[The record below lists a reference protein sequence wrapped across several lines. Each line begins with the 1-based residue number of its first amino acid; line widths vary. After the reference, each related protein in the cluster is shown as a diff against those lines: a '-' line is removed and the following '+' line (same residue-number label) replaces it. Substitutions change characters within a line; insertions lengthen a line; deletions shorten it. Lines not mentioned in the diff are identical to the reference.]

1 MLHNRLIPVLQRLVL
16 VSRPSHLDLGTGEKD
31 MKSKPEYRKF
41 VYWLS
46 EGEESRLRQE
56 LEQRRITLRSARAVV
71 CTPLDEINRIASV
84 APDVWSATCARQG
97 SWYRAS
103 NKKGLHLIV
112 SSFELGDYQRRLAA
126 TITRSDFVP
135 PRYATLSEKEAFLKN
150 DEFLSEIPP
159 RWSRADDL
167 EKRTYLR
174 WARRLGSAETDYDSL
189 HLSHTA
195 NHANFMRPQFFI
207 KRNRHRVPYSIDRSA
222 HLCSCC
228 LELFLVIGE
237 QYPTKLV
244 APCPGATIF
253 ARLRPD
259 QYLLV
264 ENAPNAQVA

>member
-1 MLHNRLIPVLQRLVL
+1 MKPNR
-16 VSRPSHLDLGTGEKD
+16 K
-31 MKSKPEYRKF
+31 YRKF
-41 VYWLS
+41 IYWLTKA
-46 EGEESRLRQE
+46 EESRLRQE
-56 LEQRRITLRSARAVV
+56 LEQRRIKLRSAKAIV
-71 CTPLDEINRIASV
+71 CTPLDELNRISSV

-103 NKKGLHLIV
+103 KKKGLYLIV
-112 SSFELGDYQRRLAA
+112 SSFELENYQQRREA
-126 TITRSDFVP
+126 TITRTDFFP
-135 PRYATLSEKEAFLKN
+135 PRHATQAEKQALLMN

-167 EKRTYLR
+167 EKRIYLR
-174 WARRLGSAETDYDSL
+174 WAKRLGSDETDYDSL

-207 KRNRHRVPYSIDRSA
+207 EKNRGIVPYSIDRSA

-228 LELFLVIGE
+228 LELFQVIGE
-237 QYPTKLV
+237 QYPAKLV

-264 ENAPNAQVA
+264 EKAPRA